1 MKQKSHDLL
10 VGCFWIV
17 DSKQSYILYN
27 DCNYVFF
34 IVNSFFMQYI
44 YKYLVVRRQRFRI
57 FLNSVISL
65 SSYVSIICNIFMISI
80 CLSKLCVLVVLFRSP
95 SQHSEF
101 SNFITNVESTL
112 HSIALKKPFLTM
124 VLGDFNAKNKLWIG

>member
-1 MKQKSHDLL
+1 
-10 VGCFWIV
+10 
-17 DSKQSYILYN
+17 
-27 DCNYVFF
+27 
-34 IVNSFFMQYI
+34 
-44 YKYLVVRRQRFRI
+44 
-57 FLNSVISL
+57 
-65 SSYVSIICNIFMISI
+65 MISI

-101 SNFITNVESTL
+101 SNFITNLESTL

>member
-1 MKQKSHDLL
+1 MICWSGVFELL
-10 VGCFWIV
+10 TQNKVIVCIMTAIMCF
-17 DSKQSYILYN
+17 SL
-27 DCNYVFF
+27 
-34 IVNSFFMQYI
+34 FFMQYI

-65 SSYVSIICNIFMISI
+65 SSYVSSICNIFMISI
-80 CLSKLCVLVVLFRSP
+80 CLSKLCVLVVHFRSP

-101 SNFITNVESTL
+101 SNFITNLESTL

-124 VLGDFNAKNKLWIG
+124 VLGDFNAKNKLWIGQINTTL